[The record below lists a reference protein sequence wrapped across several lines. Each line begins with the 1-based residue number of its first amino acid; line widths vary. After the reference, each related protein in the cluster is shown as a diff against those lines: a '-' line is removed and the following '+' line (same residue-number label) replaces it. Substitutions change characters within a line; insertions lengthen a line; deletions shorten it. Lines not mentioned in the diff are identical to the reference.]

1 MRQRARML
9 PLDTAQPHRQKTA
22 DSDSHPHLV
31 VVAQLEAKER
41 DDPDDL

>member
-31 VVAQLEAKER
+31 VAQLEAKER